1 MVKVTLAFLA
11 ICREKWDKMANA
23 KMQESWHNR
32 IQIGQFVSLSK
43 NLLEIFMSELFQKTV
58 SSRARNT
65 YTVLSFVVN
74 QNAECGKE
82 GMEVL
87 LTQVGHIQK

>member
-1 MVKVTLAFLA
+1 MVNFGLYVIFIVYHHFPETPPPRYTGN
-11 ICREKWDKMANA
+11 ICLVDFYVCPSFFKR
-23 KMQESWHNR
+23 
-32 IQIGQFVSLSK
+32 L
-43 NLLEIFMSELFQKTV
+43 

>member
-1 MVKVTLAFLA
+1 
-11 ICREKWDKMANA
+11 
-23 KMQESWHNR
+23 
-32 IQIGQFVSLSK
+32 
-43 NLLEIFMSELFQKTV
+43 MSELFQKTV

-82 GMEVL
+82 DMEVL
-87 LTQVGHIQK
+87 LTQVGLFQKGIENNYINVCIFLSCLFDIDRVNLLTNY